1 MQCQLRGLT
10 ATSQVITHLALVE
23 GLSLDLPLLLQA
35 VNDVL
40 VSPANLMGQTL
51 QNAHSVILRFPLDIM
66 CLIITY
72 LDSAVFA
79 ARLQSQ
85 NTEGLWHNHALRPV
99 VGRGDTLEELEA
111 FESSSTTGSLVGDH
125 SADCPVEDLGGGTVM
140 EGARLFR
147 VDDVTLVEEVV
158 VPEL

>member
-1 MQCQLRGLT
+1 MT
-10 ATSQVITHLALVE
+10 
-23 GLSLDLPLLLQA
+23 
-35 VNDVL
+35 
-40 VSPANLMGQTL
+40 NL
-51 QNAHSVILRFPLDIM
+51 H
-66 CLIITY
+66 
-72 LDSAVFA
+72 SAVLPP
-79 ARLQSQ
+79 RLQSE
-85 NTEGLWHNHALRPV
+85 NPKGLRHNHALLLV

>member
-1 MQCQLRGLT
+1 M
-10 ATSQVITHLALVE
+10 E

-51 QNAHSVILRFPLDIM
+51 QNVYSVILRLPLNIM
-66 CLIITY
+66 CSIITY

-85 NTEGLWHNHALRPV
+85 YTQSSRDNHPLLTIIGRGNAFEKFQAFQSGSSAGRLVRNHATD
-99 VGRGDTLEELEA
+99 GLEE
-111 FESSSTTGSLVGDH
+111 
-125 SADCPVEDLGGGTVM
+125 DL
-140 EGARLFR
+140 
-147 VDDVTLVEEVV
+147 
-158 VPEL
+158 

>member
-1 MQCQLRGLT
+1 M
-10 ATSQVITHLALVE
+10 E
-23 GLSLDLPLLLQA
+23 GLSLDLPLLLQT
-35 VNDVL
+35 VNDIL

-51 QNAHSVILRFPLDIM
+51 DNTFPVIFRLLPESV
-66 CLIITY
+66 CLSITY
-72 LDSAVFA
+72 LDSAVLA

-85 NTEGLWHNHALRPV
+85 NTECLRHNHALRPV

-111 FESSSTTGSLVGDH
+111 FKSSRTTGSLVGNH
-125 SADCPVEDLGGGTVM
+125 SADSPVENLGGGAVM
-140 EGARLFR
+140 EGARLFG

>member
-1 MQCQLRGLT
+1 MAET
-10 ATSQVITHLALVE
+10 ADGAVLAAGAE
-23 GLSLDLPLLLQA
+23 AEDTQSLGNDNALLL
-35 VNDVL
+35 
-40 VSPANLMGQTL
+40 
-51 QNAHSVILRFPLDIM
+51 
-66 CLIITY
+66 
-72 LDSAVFA
+72 
-79 ARLQSQ
+79 
-85 NTEGLWHNHALRPV
+85 V

-125 SADCPVEDLGGGTVM
+125 SADCPVEDLGGGTVV